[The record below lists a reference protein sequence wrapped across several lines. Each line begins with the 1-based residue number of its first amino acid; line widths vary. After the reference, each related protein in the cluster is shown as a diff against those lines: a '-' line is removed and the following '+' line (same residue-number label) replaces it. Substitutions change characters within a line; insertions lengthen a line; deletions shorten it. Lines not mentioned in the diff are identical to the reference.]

1 MFKRDSYSDEID
13 WDDVI
18 KKEARGTNNDNLGEV
33 QEVTQDYIL
42 VQKGIISKEK
52 LYIPRDYVLGYNGT
66 ILLFSISAEEA
77 KIKFLR
83 DSPPILSQSQFTGQ
97 DVRITD
103 DLVIIPVLAE
113 KLEVSKKTHSEE
125 AKVIKEPITEV
136 KTNQLPLI
144 HDKLYIEIRSLIDTR
159 EGISTEKVHQAEES
173 PIESNFP
180 TNEEVITLFLR
191 DEVPEVSKRHYL
203 KEEIIVKK
211 KSITETQ
218 KFSEEL
224 KSERVT
230 AEGVIE
236 K

>member
-1 MFKRDSYSDEID
+1 M
-13 WDDVI
+13 
-18 KKEARGTNNDNLGEV
+18 
-33 QEVTQDYIL
+33 
-42 VQKGIISKEK
+42 
-52 LYIPRDYVLGYNGT
+52 
-66 ILLFSISAEEA
+66 
-77 KIKFLR
+77 
-83 DSPPILSQSQFTGQ
+83 
-97 DVRITD
+97 
-103 DLVIIPVLAE
+103 
-113 KLEVSKKTHSEE
+113 EVSKKTHSEE

-159 EGISTEKVHQAEES
+159 EGISTEKVHQTEES

-191 DEVPEVSKRHYL
+191 DEVPEVSKHHYL

-218 KFSEEL
+218 KLSEEL
-224 KSERVT
+224 RSERVT

>member
-13 WDDVI
+13 WDEVI
-18 KKEARGTNNDNLGEV
+18 KKEARGTNNDSLGEV

-52 LYIPRDYVLGYNGT
+52 LYIPRDFVLGYNGT

-77 KIKFLR
+77 KSKFLR
-83 DSPPILSQSQFTGQ
+83 NSPPILSQSQFTGQ
-97 DVRITD
+97 NVRITD

-113 KLEVSKKTHSEE
+113 KLEVSKETHSEE
-125 AKVIKEPITEV
+125 AKVIKESITEV
-136 KTNQLPLI
+136 QTNQL
-144 HDKLYIEIRSLIDTR
+144 SLIRDELNIETRPLTDTQ
-159 EGISTEKVHQAEES
+159 ELINTEKDPAEEPLNDS
-173 PIESNFP
+173 SIPS
-180 TNEEVITLFLR
+180 NEEVITLFLKN
-191 DEVPEVSKRHYL
+191 EVPEVSKYHYL

-211 KSITETQ
+211 KSVTETQ

-224 KSERVT
+224 RSERVT
-230 AEGVIE
+230 TEGVIE